1 MAEARNSEH
10 EEQTALH
17 NPDPPDDGV
26 RKTLGPKP
34 FVSMLLLMTGAMF
47 AAVGQHAFYAHANGN
62 DVETFFIPQEW
73 VIRIGTGFAYVFQ
86 IVLVAA
92 VTSAYAHRFEGT
104 QGRKRSRGRKL
115 LSLPEILGYK
125 YGGWRWR
132 YVTCV
137 LALLPLLNFG
147 DGVVCFSASNPSK
160 YAFTISA
167 SMSTSLTHE
176 SSISEYPSQ

>member
-62 DVETFFIPQEW
+62 DVETFFIPQEL

-92 VTSAYAHRFEGT
+92 VTSAYAHRFWYSARRTALTVHTIDGLFTLPGNPFQILNFELL
-104 QGRKRSRGRKL
+104 RKAKL
-115 LSLPEILGYK
+115 LWVVAGIGYLIPVASILSPGALTGSYP
-125 YGGWRWR
+125 
-132 YVTCV
+132 TC
-137 LALLPLLNFG
+137 L
-147 DGVVCFSASNPSK
+147 DSK
-160 YAFTISA
+160 FY
-167 SMSTSLTHE
+167 
-176 SSISEYPSQ
+176 